1 MMRRIK
7 RKLFFLFML
16 LIFLISIRNVLDSI
30 FADTPY
36 LFKPFNLEPFMLF
49 TNEKKRELVLLQM
62 IVRHGHRA
70 PYVSW
75 PTNIY
80 NAQGFWKEGYQ
91 SLTQLGRL
99 QNYVMGKHLQN
110 FYKNF
115 ITTNP
120 KEVNVL
126 ATEAARALYGAYAF
140 MAGLYAPK
148 KENQFSDE
156 IQWQP
161 IIPYTAG
168 YKDIFG
174 RNSKCKRANDEL
186 DAFHNSKLYNETLER
201 HKFLYRFLTFH
212 TRVVVEGP
220 FEASDIARTL
230 NTQEYF
236 NLSSPKWSEPCRDE
250 LEYQILLNYYFL
262 YSTKILLRYRVGNL
276 LNHMVNNM
284 ILKMNDDMEN
294 KRVIVYAGH
303 GSTITQVLLTLNKFS
318 FVETPMGS
326 VLVLELWKEDD
337 TYSLRFL
344 HFNSSSPEIRINP
357 PVSLHFEECGGS
369 FCSVESFLN
378 KTAQFRPDDF
388 KAECDYKMN
397 ISLRSL
403 DTVCDLPLFVSSS
416 EMLKTSHLLLEIIN
430 IFIVISYIHPIIKL

>member
-120 KEVNVL
+120 KE
-126 ATEAARALYGAYAF
+126 
-140 MAGLYAPK
+140 
-148 KENQFSDE
+148 
-156 IQWQP
+156 
-161 IIPYTAG
+161 
-168 YKDIFG
+168 DIFG